1 MTDLPHRLTPI
12 IDPSDDVL
20 GHTHALASDL
30 RQWLEWAALTGA
42 VEVPMSDLAPASRGQ
57 GPSLMTRP
65 PAADPRSP
73 APGHRPIAPA
83 SPAGPSASGSAP
95 AAFNSPPASAP
106 RTMASR
112 PASTPVPRVS
122 PRAASAS
129 TAPPPPTGDVARHDA
144 GLTQVRAELGDC
156 QRCRLSKDRKNIVY
170 GVGNPQADLVLIGEA
185 PGKDEDLTG
194 EPFVGRSG
202 QLLTRMLAAIGFE
215 RDQVYICNVI
225 KCRPPQNRDPL
236 SDEIATC
243 SPFLHR
249 QVAAI
254 GPKAIL
260 TLGRFAAMNLVG
272 EDLPMGELR
281 KRLGSVNGIPVV
293 PTYHPSYLLRS
304 PAMKRLAWEDL
315 LRVRQLLRAS
325 TSPT

>member
-1 MTDLPHRLTPI
+1 MTDDR
-12 IDPSDDVL
+12 DEVRA
-20 GHTHALASDL
+20 HAAQLASDL

-42 VEVPMSDLAPASRGQ
+42 DEMPFDAPAVTAAVPPRAA
-57 GPSLMTRP
+57 PP
-65 PAADPRSP
+65 PARPSPRPES
-73 APGHRPIAPA
+73 
-83 SPAGPSASGSAP
+83 SAP
-95 AAFNSPPASAP
+95 QRAP
-106 RTMASR
+106 TPTS
-112 PASTPVPRVS
+112 SPVPRVT
-122 PRAASAS
+122 PRAAGSVSVA
-129 TAPPPPTGDVARHDA
+129 PPPTGEVARGEA
-144 GLTQVRAELGDC
+144 GLLQVRAELGEC
-156 QRCRLSKDRKNIVY
+156 QRCRLSKERRHLVY
-170 GVGNPQADLVLIGEA
+170 GIGSPTAPLILVGEA
-185 PGKDEDLTG
+185 PGEQEDKTG

-202 QLLTRMLAAIGFE
+202 QLLTRMLAAIGLARE
-215 RDQVYICNVI
+215 QVYICNVI

-254 GPKAIL
+254 APRAIL

-281 KRLGSVNGIPVV
+281 KRLGSINGIPVV

-315 LRVRQLLRAS
+315 LRVRQLLRGS
-325 TSPT
+325 RSPV

>member
-1 MTDLPHRLTPI
+1 
-12 IDPSDDVL
+12 
-20 GHTHALASDL
+20 
-30 RQWLEWAALTGA
+30 
-42 VEVPMSDLAPASRGQ
+42 
-57 GPSLMTRP
+57 
-65 PAADPRSP
+65 
-73 APGHRPIAPA
+73 
-83 SPAGPSASGSAP
+83 
-95 AAFNSPPASAP
+95 
-106 RTMASR
+106 MASR

-144 GLTQVRAELGDC
+144 GLKQVRAELGDC
-156 QRCRLSKDRKNIVY
+156 QRCRLSKERKNIVY

-254 GPKAIL
+254 APKAIL

-281 KRLGSVNGIPVV
+281 KRLGSLNGTPVV

-315 LRVRQLLRAS
+315 LRVRQLLRDAKS
-325 TSPT
+325 LT